1 MDSNPVKHRSRRKK
15 RRWPVVLLIL
25 LILTLLA
32 VAGVMFRMAGWRG
45 QRTEGTLTALVNP
58 WNSVDAAGYKPTLVK
73 VRDTQVDQSCAA
85 ALEQM
90 LLACEAAG
98 NTPVLSAGYL
108 SRSELERNRS
118 LSLENGEPGFSE
130 HETGLAVDIQ
140 DRGDPNS
147 PESAVT
153 LWLRE
158 NAWSYGFILRYPD
171 GTEEI
176 TGMVPCPWHYRYV
189 GEAAASQIHQLNIT
203 LEEYVTMFYNDSAAV
218 VFE

>member
-1 MDSNPVKHRSRRKK
+1 MDRNPDNHRSGRKK

-25 LILTLLA
+25 LLLTILA
-32 VAGVMFRMAGWRG
+32 VAGVMLRLVGWRG

-58 WNSVDAAGYKPTLVK
+58 WNSVDAAGYTPTLVK
-73 VRDTQVDQSCAA
+73 VRELQVDQSCAA

-98 NTPVLSAGYL
+98 NSPLLSTGYL
-108 SRSELERNRS
+108 SRSDLEHDRS

-130 HETGLAVDIQ
+130 HETGLGVDIQ
-140 DRGDPNS
+140 DRYRPND
-147 PESAVT
+147 PESAVS
-153 LWLRE
+153 LWLQE
-158 NAWSYGFILRYPD
+158 NAWSYGFILRYPE

-176 TGMVPCPWHYRYV
+176 TGMAPCPWHYRYV

-203 LEEYVTMFYNDSAAV
+203 LEEYVMMFYNDSAAV

>member
-1 MDSNPVKHRSRRKK
+1 MDSHPVKHRTRRKK
-15 RRWPVVLLIL
+15 RRWPVLLLIL
-25 LILTLLA
+25 LVLTLLT
-32 VAGVMFRMAGWRG
+32 VAYVMFRMAGWRG

-73 VRDTQVDQSCAA
+73 VRETQVDQSCSA

-90 LLACEAAG
+90 LRDCEAAG
-98 NTPVLSAGYL
+98 NAPVLAGGYI
-108 SRSELERNRS
+108 SRSDLERSRS
-118 LSLENGEPGFSE
+118 LSLENAEPGFSE

-140 DRGDPNS
+140 DRNS
-147 PESAVT
+147 PNDAQSAVT
-153 LWLRE
+153 LWLRD
-158 NAWSYGFILRYPD
+158 NAWRYGFILRYPD

-176 TGMVPCPWHYRYV
+176 TGMAPCPWHYRYV